1 MAIVNSNKFN
11 FADVI
16 QDYLRVYD
24 GAAVEV
30 LTETITEV
38 ARESVKKLKAES
50 PKGATGDYAKNWRYQ
65 VERGRLRVGATVYG
79 DKPTYSLAHLLEY
92 GHAKRGG
99 GRVAPIVHIAPVEE
113 WAVDEVVDRYVT
125 KMEGLVI

>member
-1 MAIVNSNKFN
+1 MASSSKFD
-11 FADVI
+11 FAKVI

-50 PKGATGDYAKNWRYQ
+50 PKGVTGDYAKNWRYQ

-79 DKPTYSLAHLLEY
+79 DKPTYSLAHLLEH

-113 WAVDEVVDRYVT
+113 WAVDEVVDRYVA

>member
-1 MAIVNSNKFN
+1 MASNKFD
-11 FADVI
+11 FAKVI

-24 GAAVEV
+24 GAAVEA

-79 DKPTYSLAHLLEY
+79 DKPTYSLAHLLEH

>member
-1 MAIVNSNKFN
+1 MASSKFD

-16 QDYLRVYD
+16 QNYLRVYD

-50 PKGATGDYAKNWRYQ
+50 PKGATGDYAKNWRYT

-79 DKPTYSLAHLLEY
+79 DKPTYSLAHLLEH

-113 WAVDEVVDRYVT
+113 WATDEVVDRYIT

>member
-1 MAIVNSNKFN
+1 MANSKFD
-11 FADVI
+11 FAKVI

-50 PKGATGDYAKNWRYQ
+50 PKGATGDYAKNWRYT

-79 DKPTYSLAHLLEY
+79 DKPTYSLAHLLEH

-113 WAVDEVVDRYVT
+113 WATDEVVDRYVT

>member
-79 DKPTYSLAHLLEY
+79 DKPTYSLAHLLEH

>member
-1 MAIVNSNKFN
+1 MVINSSKFN

>member
-1 MAIVNSNKFN
+1 MASSKFD
-11 FADVI
+11 FAKVI

-79 DKPTYSLAHLLEY
+79 DKPTYSLAHLLEH